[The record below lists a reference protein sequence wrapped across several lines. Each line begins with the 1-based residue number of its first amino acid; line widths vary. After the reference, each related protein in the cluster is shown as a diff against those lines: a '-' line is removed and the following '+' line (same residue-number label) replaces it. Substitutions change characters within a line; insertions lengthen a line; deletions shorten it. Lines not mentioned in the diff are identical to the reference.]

1 MRTGAP
7 DQAYNKL
14 EKAAASSG
22 ANFADYSWISLNLL
36 KAMLEYDHDPNFEE
50 IDCVCT
56 ALCTL
61 VELIV
66 VCLENLECEE
76 NRI

>member
-1 MRTGAP
+1 VPILAFVYQFCC
-7 DQAYNKL
+7 DL
-14 EKAAASSG
+14 
-22 ANFADYSWISLNLL
+22 DYSWISLNLL